1 MPSSEYEINYIY
13 LIVNLIIGR
22 SFVQLEKLPS
32 SSTRTSIN
40 LEFRPDE
47 INDGILI
54 STRKSFI
61 NSSFRRPPRANK
73 TGSYLIILIP
83 AKNSL

>member
-1 MPSSEYEINYIY
+1 M
-13 LIVNLIIGR
+13 
-22 SFVQLEKLPS
+22 QLEKLPS

-61 NSSFRRPPRANK
+61 NSSFRRPLEANK
-73 TGSYLIILIP
+73 TGFNVIFFILVSTENWLSSGS
-83 AKNSL
+83 NSAYINLFRNNTGK